1 MSDFVLTQ
9 VINYGTPLIGLVLFL
24 GALGF
29 PVGASVVVI
38 AAGAFSQQGFLD
50 WKSAFVVGLSGAA
63 LGDALSYGMGYF
75 ARDWAQRRFGAL
87 PAWATASKAFYKSA
101 GLAIYLTRW
110 LVTAAAIPTNLLA
123 GSSGYKFSRF
133 LFYDLSGEMTWLV
146 LYGGLGYW
154 FGGQWELVYDFVSNF
169 GGLALGVVL
178 LGAGVKAAWDWN
190 EKRKR
195 G

>member
-1 MSDFVLTQ
+1 
-9 VINYGTPLIGLVLFL
+9 
-24 GALGF
+24 
-29 PVGASVVVI
+29 
-38 AAGAFSQQGFLD
+38 
-50 WKSAFVVGLSGAA
+50 
-63 LGDALSYGMGYF
+63 
-75 ARDWAQRRFGAL
+75 
-87 PAWATASKAFYKSA
+87 
-101 GLAIYLTRW
+101 
-110 LVTAAAIPTNLLA
+110 
-123 GSSGYKFSRF
+123 
-133 LFYDLSGEMTWLV
+133 MTWLV